1 MFIFISLSSRAS
13 RCSLKFISSKLVYK
27 INVSLIIVSF
37 YFLPSFSDKRI
48 DSSILGSSL
57 KPQQTGVFR
66 ENVTIVLRT
75 FKVNML
81 VIINPSRTTDDIQLF
96 RERLSEKMH
105 ATIPKGIVGSFELSL
120 LQRNLKEWHEMP
132 MDVCYANA
140 KGKQQYRRFDSFRV
154 RNSVLIIS
162 HIPYYLRNSCILRNA
177 RTLSSKHKL
186 IARWQLA

>member
-13 RCSLKFISSKLVYK
+13 CCSLKFISSKLVYK
-27 INVSLIIVSF
+27 INVSLIILSF

-57 KPQQTGVFR
+57 KPYQTGVFR

-81 VIINPSRTTDDIQLF
+81 VIINPSRTTDIQLF
-96 RERLSEKMH
+96 RERLSEKVH

-132 MDVCYANA
+132 MDVCFANA
-140 KGKQQYRRFDSFRV
+140 KGKQQYRRFDSFGV

-162 HIPYYLRNSCILRNA
+162 HITFRYCRVHIFQTTFLE
-177 RTLSSKHKL
+177 
-186 IARWQLA
+186 IAVY

>member
-13 RCSLKFISSKLVYK
+13 RCSLKFMSSKLVYK
-27 INVSLIIVSF
+27 INVSLIILSF

-57 KPQQTGVFR
+57 KPYQTGVFR

-75 FKVNML
+75 FKVHML
-81 VIINPSRTTDDIQLF
+81 MIINPSRTTDIQLF
-96 RERLSEKMH
+96 RERLSEKVH

-132 MDVCYANA
+132 MDVCLPMLKENNNIEGSTASVSGTVYWS
-140 KGKQQYRRFDSFRV
+140 YPIFSFGTVACTFFRQ
-154 RNSVLIIS
+154 
-162 HIPYYLRNSCILRNA
+162 PF
-177 RTLSSKHKL
+177 SK
-186 IARWQLA
+186 

>member
-13 RCSLKFISSKLVYK
+13 RCSLKFISWKLVYK
-27 INVSLIIVSF
+27 INVSLIILSF

-57 KPQQTGVFR
+57 KPYQTGVFR

-81 VIINPSRTTDDIQLF
+81 VIINPSRTTDIQLF
-96 RERLSEKMH
+96 RERLSEKVH
-105 ATIPKGIVGSFELSL
+105 ATITKGIVGSFELSL
-120 LQRNLKEWHEMP
+120 LQRNLKEWHEML
-132 MDVCYANA
+132 MDVCFANA
-140 KGKQQYRRFDSFRV
+140 KGKQQYRRFDSFSV

-162 HIPYYLRNSCILRNA
+162 HITFRYCRVHIFQTTFLE
-177 RTLSSKHKL
+177 
-186 IARWQLA
+186 IAVY